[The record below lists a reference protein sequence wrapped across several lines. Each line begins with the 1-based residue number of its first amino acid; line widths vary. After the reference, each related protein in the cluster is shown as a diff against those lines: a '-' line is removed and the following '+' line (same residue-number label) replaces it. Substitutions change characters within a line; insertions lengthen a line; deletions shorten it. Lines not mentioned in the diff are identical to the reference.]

1 MSTTSADGSTVVQN
15 SDGST
20 TTSWPDGTSL
30 VQYPDGS
37 STTTWSNGYCLN
49 TYPDGSSTL
58 NDGNGTP
65 LDPGTGQPLAQSGA
79 GGQGGSATPAQQP
92 SAVDTAQEIL
102 SGAGR
107 IEKLAEAAAYLAG
120 DAGETLLGAIEPVGA
135 ILDVIEMIW
144 ETLKAMA
151 TEERGCRK
159 RAWCYT
165 VLYGALDL
173 GAPPEPSFQGSL
185 QGPDQD
191 RLDQEAWNEGVSD
204 GQQDLSNG
212 ASGVALRNKLLLRV
226 AHDGDPSTTLN
237 ALWQVACQKDDD
249 TQLAQAYPSL
259 NWPQP
264 TGA

>member
-1 MSTTSADGSTVVQN
+1 MPRVPSRHEYHKCGWLDSRPELGRLDDDVLARRHVPGSVPGRLVDHDVVERLLPEHL
-15 SDGST
+15 SG
-20 TTSWPDGTSL
+20 
-30 VQYPDGS
+30 
-37 STTTWSNGYCLN
+37 
-49 TYPDGSSTL
+49 
-58 NDGNGTP
+58 P
-65 LDPGTGQPLAQSGA
+65 LDPGTGQPLAQGEA
-79 GGQGGSATPAQQP
+79 GGQGGSATPARQP
-92 SAVDTAQEIL
+92 SAADTAKEIL

-107 IEKLAEAAAYLAG
+107 IEKLAEAVAYLAG
-120 DAGETLLGAIEPVGA
+120 EAGETFLGAIEPVGA

-191 RLDQEAWNEGVSD
+191 RLDQKAWNEGVGD

-212 ASGVALRNKLLLRV
+212 TDGVALRNKLLLRV

-237 ALWQVACQKDDD
+237 ALWQMACQEDDD